1 MKQVCISFDEQN
13 LKNLDY
19 MLSVNLF
26 PSFIKNRSQAINF
39 LVQKSIEDKLEPF
52 LDSYNGNFHK

>member
-39 LVQKSIEDKLEPF
+39 LVQKSIEDKLEPW
-52 LDSYNGNFHK
+52 LDSYNGNFTK

>member
-19 MLSVNLF
+19 MISLNLF
-26 PSFIKNRSQAINF
+26 PTFIKNRSQAINY
-39 LVQKSIEDKLEPF
+39 LVSEIIENKLEPF
-52 LDSYNGNFHK
+52 LDSNNQV